1 MVSYML
7 PDRHAY
13 QPFILK
19 NLRRSADMK
28 SSRALYLCSGSPS
41 GHLGPQAFELEMSA
55 LGA

>member
-7 PDRHAY
+7 PDRRAY

-19 NLRRSADMK
+19 NLRRSADIE
-28 SSRALYLCSGSPS
+28 SSRAHYLCSGSPS